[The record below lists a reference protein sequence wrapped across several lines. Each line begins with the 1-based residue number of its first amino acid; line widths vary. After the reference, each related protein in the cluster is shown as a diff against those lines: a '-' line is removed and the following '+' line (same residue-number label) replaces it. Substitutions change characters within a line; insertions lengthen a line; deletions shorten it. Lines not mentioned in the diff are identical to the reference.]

1 MSIISS
7 VAADEMA
14 SRANRAGAGRDQTE
28 LFSK

>member
-7 VAADEMA
+7 VGADEMA
-14 SRANRAGAGRDQTE
+14 SRADRAGAGASRRQ